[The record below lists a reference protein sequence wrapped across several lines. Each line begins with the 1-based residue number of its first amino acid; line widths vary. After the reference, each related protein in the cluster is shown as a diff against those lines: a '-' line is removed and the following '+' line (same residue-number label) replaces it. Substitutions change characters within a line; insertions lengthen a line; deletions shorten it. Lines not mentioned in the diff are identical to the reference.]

1 MKRYFFI
8 ILTVVVFFLLSNCK
22 EDTDD
27 NRLSTDSIK
36 VDLSDTTVVDTSGIV
51 TDIDERVIVDTQVVF
66 FLPSPRERMQMVKFY
81 GTYDQYD
88 FQAVFNNFLNLS
100 QVVRSNLRSRGI
112 PVEITYA
119 KRFVFPMQDD
129 TLVYDLEKEDQMM
142 GYILADGINM
152 PMIKNGVQKRKQVSN
167 DIRNY
172 FNLKNF
178 NLGQ

>member
-1 MKRYFFI
+1 MRRYFFI
-8 ILTVVVFFLLSNCK
+8 IAVIFSFLLTNCK
-22 EDTDD
+22 EDSDENT
-27 NRLSTDSIK
+27 LSTDSIK
-36 VDLSDTTVVDTSGIV
+36 VNLSDTTVVDTSGIV
-51 TDIDERVIVDTQVVF
+51 TDVDERVIVDTQVVF
-66 FLPSPRERMQMVKFY
+66 FLPSPRERMQMIKFY

-100 QVVRSNLRSRGI
+100 QVVRSALRARGI
-112 PVEITYA
+112 AVEITYA